1 MTGNELS
8 MEEIDELKEAFA
20 LFDKDG
26 NGSIS
31 RGELKYL
38 MTSLGQNPT
47 RENIKKMIDEV
58 DVDGNGLIDF
68 DEFLKLMKKK
78 IDDCQPEREL
88 KEAFQVFDMNGDG
101 YITQTEL
108 MRTMEGFG
116 ERVSRRESV
125 DMIRHADIDGDGRV
139 DYEEFVKMMMGE

>member
-1 MTGNELS
+1 MQNFVDSELS
-8 MEEIDELKEAFA
+8 TEEMDELKEAFA

-31 RGELKYL
+31 RGELKHL

-47 RENIKKMIDEV
+47 RENIKKMINEV
-58 DVDGNGLIDF
+58 DADGNGSIDF

-78 IDDCQPEREL
+78 IDDCEPEREL

-101 YITQTEL
+101 YITRAEL
-108 MRTMEGFG
+108 RRTMEGFG

-125 DMIRHADIDGDGRV
+125 EMIRHADIDGDGRNSS
-139 DYEEFVKMMMGE
+139 K